1 MWFLCRMVFS
11 FVSYWVRMSDLSWY
25 ILIRIALQFIAIA
38 VAGSFNKSHLSQTVK
53 STVKITPG
61 FFQTQW
67 VQNKCY
73 RDSQVASIA
82 QLQYLTTNLT
92 WADLTSADLAKSLTQ
107 NIARRHHRH
116 PKKRGYFFILT
127 ESIMMMIILIWFWWK
142 QNLPS
147 RQSHACLELPFFQ
160 FH

>member
-1 MWFLCRMVFS
+1 MV
-11 FVSYWVRMSDLSWY
+11 
-25 ILIRIALQFIAIA
+25 RIALQFIAII
-38 VAGSFNKSHLSQTVK
+38 VAGSFNKSHLSQTAVK

-67 VQNKCY
+67 IQNKCY
-73 RDSQVASIA
+73 MIHRDSQVASIA

-116 PKKRGYFFILT
+116 PKKRGYFL
-127 ESIMMMIILIWFWWK
+127 L
-142 QNLPS
+142 
-147 RQSHACLELPFFQ
+147 
-160 FH
+160 